1 MQCYGIEII
10 DNSINVL
17 EISINKSVFPNGI
30 RPYKFKFSV
39 FFHARNQILRARPT
53 LRSVWARR
61 KRQFGYIM
69 SFKIASV
76 DILKRRN
83 KSKQSCVDERYP
95 YDNTII
101 QQHLETVGCSNI
113 YQKVTSDLPFCT
125 NENDKKLANIDINT
139 DKISMFNPP
148 CRSAEKIDH
157 TYEEIDAKRSF
168 KVCKDCFAVSL
179 GIHDRRFKEI
189 TQIKALNIQ
198 ALVGN
203 AGAYVGLFCGYTLLQ
218 LPDMI
223 IRVYGSLK
231 NFILHGS
238 LRKERNLFRE

>member
-1 MQCYGIEII
+1 
-10 DNSINVL
+10 
-17 EISINKSVFPNGI
+17 
-30 RPYKFKFSV
+30 
-39 FFHARNQILRARPT
+39 
-53 LRSVWARR
+53 
-61 KRQFGYIM
+61 M

-83 KSKQSCVDERYP
+83 KSKQSCVDESYP

-113 YQKVTSDLPFCT
+113 YQNVTSDLPFCT

-157 TYEEIDAKRSF
+157 TYEEIDAKSSF
-168 KVCKDCFAVSL
+168 KVCKNCFAVSL

-231 NFILHGS
+231 YFILHGS
-238 LRKERNLFRE
+238 LQKERNLFRE